1 MSSKL
6 DTRNSRKITSKP
18 TWTQTRA
25 PQYEKA
31 CIVRT
36 ILAPSEKE
44 FTKLDSQTQDDLRE
58 LADHIYNE
66 STNQIPAAPQQHPTR
81 VADFENDSPI
91 NLIPAELMPKFEIL
105 LERQEKVGL
114 TTLVR
119 EQDHIDLQKADQ
131 DAAAQHKEDDEEK
144 FIKKIEEEAEI
155 EAAEEEAATTAEI
168 PSPQPSML
176 RDICSAFK
184 KHHENN
190 ENKSISIEPKTTSEL
205 IEVNKIMPILAS
217 EDTTQVQDNNMSA
230 SPRFAIPTP
239 NPNASD

>member
-1 MSSKL
+1 MRSKL
-6 DTRNSRKITSKP
+6 DTRNSGQITSNP

-44 FTKLDSQTQDDLRE
+44 FTELDSQTQDDLRE

-66 STNQIPAAPQQHPTR
+66 STNQIPAAPQQDLTS

-105 LERQEKVGL
+105 LERQEEVGL
-114 TTLVR
+114 ATLVR

-131 DAAAQHKEDDEEK
+131 DAAAQHKEDDEAK

-155 EAAEEEAATTAEI
+155 EAVQVETATTAET

-176 RDICSAFK
+176 REIFSAFK

-190 ENKSISIEPKTTSEL
+190 ESISTEPKTQSEL
-205 IEVNKIMPILAS
+205 IEVNNIMPTLAS
-217 EDTTQVQDNNMSA
+217 KDITQVQVNDISA
-230 SPRFAIPTP
+230 STRFEIPTP